1 MYDSFLDPA
10 TGLLPADRVV
20 AVIGNLGRPGLKF
33 EQFSVLIQKIGFSLS
48 DEQLKAIFLAV
59 DLDQS
64 FVMDASEAILGIGLL
79 VSDYIPKLCLEE
91 ASLSTVQIVRY
102 VLRVCMLAFFIFS
115 FILIAFN
122 CFISYSSLGSS
133 DSTVASVT
141 QTVLLGVASTGLNEE
156 SLNFFDENQIS
167 ALVLGNIEKIMGFVR
182 QAKNKLD

>member
-1 MYDSFLDPA
+1 MYDSFVDPA

-48 DEQLKAIFLAV
+48 NEQLKAIFLAV

-102 VLRVCMLAFFIFS
+102 VLGVCVLTFFFCAFVCS
-115 FILIAFN
+115 PP
-122 CFISYSSLGSS
+122 
-133 DSTVASVT
+133 
-141 QTVLLGVASTGLNEE
+141 
-156 SLNFFDENQIS
+156 
-167 ALVLGNIEKIMGFVR
+167 
-182 QAKNKLD
+182 

>member
-64 FVMDASEAILGIGLL
+64 FVMDASEAILGNLNVAPG
-79 VSDYIPKLCLEE
+79 SAGANPKLSWIIRL
-91 ASLSTVQIVRY
+91 
-102 VLRVCMLAFFIFS
+102 
-115 FILIAFN
+115 
-122 CFISYSSLGSS
+122 
-133 DSTVASVT
+133 TVAW
-141 QTVLLGVASTGLNEE
+141 
-156 SLNFFDENQIS
+156 
-167 ALVLGNIEKIMGFVR
+167 
-182 QAKNKLD
+182 QAPMSGHPCCPPACDGMTRPR